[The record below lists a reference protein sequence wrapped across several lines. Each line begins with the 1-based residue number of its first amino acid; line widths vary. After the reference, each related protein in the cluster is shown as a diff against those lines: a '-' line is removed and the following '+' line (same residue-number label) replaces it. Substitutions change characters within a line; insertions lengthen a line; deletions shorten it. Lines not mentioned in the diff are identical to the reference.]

1 MRILISI
8 IFFFIGTYANSQEK
22 LQSVFS
28 FDDFIKVVLF
38 NHPIA
43 KQAQLKK
50 EEGLAYLMKARG
62 AFDPKLYSDIDQ
74 KEFNDV
80 SYYFLSN
87 SGLKVPTWF
96 GIEVK
101 AGYEY
106 NDGKYV
112 DGQNIVPGSGLWYA
126 GISVPVGKNL
136 FIDERRAALKQSK
149 VMVQLTDVQKK
160 IMLNE
165 LIFDAT
171 QNYWNWLKA
180 YQKMNISRE
189 GVRFSE
195 TRLEAMKIG
204 MELKEYAMID
214 TVEASVQLQDR
225 KLDYEKNYLDFINYT
240 NKLSSFLWTENETP
254 LEISENLIPQ
264 NEINQ
269 PKLELNNKIDSNF
282 FLLSYD
288 YKIKNLEIERKLK
301 LEMLKPQIDL
311 QFNPL
316 LQPTRQDLFLPY
328 NVNNF
333 KFGLQASFP
342 IFIRKERGDLKLT
355 NLKLKAAQLE
365 RNQKELEI
373 QLKIQNIQN
382 QISSLVRQLE
392 LQEKMVSQYLQLR
405 DAEQLKFEI
414 GESTLFLTNVR
425 ELKYLESKQ
434 KLIELKTLYVNTNAE
449 LIYQTANIDYAK

>member
-1 MRILISI
+1 
-8 IFFFIGTYANSQEK
+8 
-22 LQSVFS
+22 
-28 FDDFIKVVLF
+28 
-38 NHPIA
+38 
-43 KQAQLKK
+43 
-50 EEGLAYLMKARG
+50 
-62 AFDPKLYSDIDQ
+62 
-74 KEFNDV
+74 
-80 SYYFLSN
+80 
-87 SGLKVPTWF
+87 
-96 GIEVK
+96 
-101 AGYEY
+101 
-106 NDGKYV
+106 
-112 DGQNIVPGSGLWYA
+112 
-126 GISVPVGKNL
+126 
-136 FIDERRAALKQSK
+136 
-149 VMVQLTDVQKK
+149 
-160 IMLNE
+160 
-165 LIFDAT
+165 
-171 QNYWNWLKA
+171 
-180 YQKMNISRE
+180 
-189 GVRFSE
+189 
-195 TRLEAMKIG
+195 
-204 MELKEYAMID
+204 
-214 TVEASVQLQDR
+214 
-225 KLDYEKNYLDFINYT
+225 
-240 NKLSSFLWTENETP
+240 
-254 LEISENLIPQ
+254 
-264 NEINQ
+264 
-269 PKLELNNKIDSNF
+269 
-282 FLLSYD
+282 LSYD

-414 GESTLFLTNVR
+414 GESTLFLTNIR